1 MKKIFVFLSLIV
13 LATSC
18 DWFVFDNQE
27 YYNASVEG
35 KITDT
40 KTGQPLQFAFPNTC
54 KISIIEEGW
63 KDKAGNPVEETQS
76 WYVKCNGVYVN
87 KLVWAA
93 KYRMETKDQN
103 FYPVSIPF
111 ELQRGANTV
120 NFEVTPYC
128 RVLDPQITFE
138 DGKIVARFKVEVE
151 DAAKTGTVDV
161 ALFGFTDRWVSD
173 GNNNF
178 DFDKV
183 QTEGQKKKIKNAD
196 GTSVIELKIDPNHPK
211 ESGMQFAYKRNHY
224 LRIGARAYGNENSGK
239 YYNFSPVFKMSSDFS
254 KVEEVTNW
262 DEDL

>member
-27 YYNASVEG
+27 FYNAQVEG

-40 KTGQPLQFAFPNTC
+40 KTGQPIQFAFPNTC

-63 KDKAGNPVEETQS
+63 KDLAGQPAEEAQT
-76 WYVKCNGVYVN
+76 WYVKCNGTYVK

-93 KYRMETKDQN
+93 KYRMETKKQN
-103 FYPVSIPF
+103 FYPATIPF
-111 ELQRGANTV
+111 ELKKGANTV
-120 NFEVTPYC
+120 DFEVTPYC

-161 ALFGFTDRWVSD
+161 AVFGFTDRWVSD

-196 GTSVIELKIDPNHPK
+196 GTSVIELKIDPNNPK

-224 LRIGARAYGNENSGK
+224 LLIGARAYGNENSGK
-239 YYNFSPVFKMSSDFS
+239 YYNFSPVFKMSGDFS

-262 DEDL
+262 DED

>member
-1 MKKIFVFLSLIV
+1 MKKIFVLLSLIV

-27 YYNASVEG
+27 YYNAQVEG
-35 KITDT
+35 KIIDS

-54 KISIIEEGW
+54 SISIIEEGW
-63 KDKAGNPVEETQS
+63 KDLAGQPAEESQT
-76 WYVKCNGVYVN
+76 WYVKCNGTYVN

-93 KYRMETKDQN
+93 KYRMETKKQN
-103 FYPVSIPF
+103 FYPVTIPF
-111 ELQRGANTV
+111 ELQKGANTV

-128 RVLDPQITFE
+128 RVLDPVITFE

-151 DAAKTGTVDV
+151 DPAATATVDV
-161 ALFGFTDRWVSD
+161 SLFGFTDRWVSD

-196 GTSVIELKIDPNHPK
+196 GTSTIELKIDPNNPK

-239 YYNFSPVFKMSSDFS
+239 YYNFSPVFKMSGDFS

-262 DEDL
+262 DED

>member
-1 MKKIFVFLSLIV
+1 MKKIFVLLSLIV

-40 KTGQPLQFAFPNTC
+40 KTGQPIQFAFPNTC
-54 KISIIEEGW
+54 KISVIEEGW
-63 KDKAGNPVEETQS
+63 TDKAGNPAEEAQS

-111 ELQRGANTV
+111 ELKKGANTV

-138 DGKIVARFKVEVE
+138 DNKIVARFKVEVE
-151 DAAKTGTVDV
+151 DIAKTKTVDV
-161 ALFGFTDRWVSD
+161 ALFGLQAHPLSPDRRPRLRRREHQQALQLLPGLQGVQRLLQGRGSHQLGRGLAVIPVSC
-173 GNNNF
+173 
-178 DFDKV
+178 DKGRSFRGGPFV
-183 QTEGQKKKIKNAD
+183 G
-196 GTSVIELKIDPNHPK
+196 
-211 ESGMQFAYKRNHY
+211 F
-224 LRIGARAYGNENSGK
+224 IG
-239 YYNFSPVFKMSSDFS
+239 
-254 KVEEVTNW
+254 
-262 DEDL
+262 

>member
-1 MKKIFVFLSLIV
+1 MKKIFALLSLII

-27 YYNASVEG
+27 YYNASVQG
-35 KITDT
+35 KIVDA
-40 KTGQPLQFAFPNTC
+40 KTGELMQFAFPNTC

-63 KDKAGNPVEETQS
+63 KDLAGEPAEETQS

-93 KYRMETKDQN
+93 NYRMETKDQN

-111 ELQRGANTV
+111 ELKKGENTV
-120 NFEVTPYC
+120 DFTVTPYC
-128 RVLDPQITFE
+128 RVLDPQITYE

-151 DAAKTGTVDV
+151 DKAQTGTVDV

-183 QTEGQKKKIKNAD
+183 QKEGQLKKIKTAD
-196 GTSVIELKIDPNHPK
+196 GQTVIELKIDPDNPK
-211 ESGMQFAYKRNHY
+211 ESGMQFAYKRTHY
-224 LRIGARAYGNENSGK
+224 LRIGARAYGSANASK
-239 YYNFSPVFKMSSDFS
+239 RYNFSPVFRVSSDFS

>member
-35 KITDT
+35 KLLDT

-63 KDKAGNPVEETQS
+63 KDKAGNPAEEAQS

-111 ELQRGANTV
+111 ELQKGGNTV

-138 DGKIVARFKVEVE
+138 DNKIVARFKVEVE
-151 DAAKTGTVDV
+151 DIAKTKTVDV

-183 QTEGQKKKIKNAD
+183 QKEGQLKKIKNAD
-196 GTSVIELKIDPNHPK
+196 GTSVIELKIDPFNEK
-211 ESGMQFAYKRNHY
+211 ESGMQFAYKRTHY
-224 LRIGARAYGNENSGK
+224 LRIGARAYGDENTSK
-239 YYNFSPVFKMSSDFS
+239 RYNFSPVFKVSSDFS

-262 DEDL
+262 DED

>member
-1 MKKIFVFLSLIV
+1 MKKIFVLLSLIV

-27 YYNASVEG
+27 YYNAQVEG
-35 KITDT
+35 RILDS

-63 KDKAGNPVEETQS
+63 TDKEGNPAEETQD
-76 WYVKCNGVYVN
+76 WYVKCNGKYVN

-93 KYRMETKDQN
+93 KYRMETKKQN

-111 ELQRGANTV
+111 ELKKGANTID
-120 NFEVTPYC
+120 FTVTPYA
-128 RVLDPQITFE
+128 RVLDPQITYE

-151 DAAKTGTVDV
+151 DIAKTKTVDV

-196 GTSVIELKIDPNHPK
+196 GESIIELKIDPANPK
-211 ESGMQFAYKRNHY
+211 ESGMQFAYKRTHY
-224 LRIGARAYGNENSGK
+224 LRIGVRAYGDENTGK

-254 KVEEVTNW
+254 KVEEITNW

>member
-1 MKKIFVFLSLIV
+1 MKKIFVLLSLIV

-40 KTGQPLQFAFPNTC
+40 KTGQPIQFAFPNTC
-54 KISIIEEGW
+54 KISVIEEGW
-63 KDKAGNPVEETQS
+63 TDKAGNPAEEAQS

-111 ELQRGANTV
+111 EL
-120 NFEVTPYC
+120 
-128 RVLDPQITFE
+128 
-138 DGKIVARFKVEVE
+138 EVE
-151 DAAKTGTVDV
+151 DIAKTKTVDV

-183 QTEGQKKKIKNAD
+183 QKEGQLKKIKNAD
-196 GTSVIELKIDPNHPK
+196 GTSVIELKIDPYNEK

-224 LRIGARAYGNENSGK
+224 LRIASRCPATSRRSRK
-239 YYNFSPVFKMSSDFS
+239 
-254 KVEEVTNW
+254 
-262 DEDL
+262 

>member
-35 KITDT
+35 KLLDT

-63 KDKAGNPVEETQS
+63 TDKAGNPAEEAQS

-111 ELQRGANTV
+111 ELKKGDNTV

-138 DGKIVARFKVEVE
+138 DNKIVARFKVEVE
-151 DAAKTGTVDV
+151 DIPEGGPAEEDQECRRHLRHRAQDRPVQREGERHAVRLQAHPLSPDRRPRLRRREYQQ
-161 ALFGFTDRWVSD
+161 ALQLLPGLQGVQRLLQGRGSHQLGRGLAVIPVSCD
-173 GNNNF
+173 KGRSF
-178 DFDKV
+178 DM
-183 QTEGQKKKIKNAD
+183 N
-196 GTSVIELKIDPNHPK
+196 P
-211 ESGMQFAYKRNHY
+211 ES
-224 LRIGARAYGNENSGK
+224 
-239 YYNFSPVFKMSSDFS
+239 
-254 KVEEVTNW
+254 
-262 DEDL
+262 

>member
-35 KITDT
+35 KLLDT

-63 KDKAGNPVEETQS
+63 TDKAGNPAEEAQS

-111 ELQRGANTV
+111 ELKKGDNTV

-138 DGKIVARFKVEVE
+138 DNKIVARFKVEVE
-151 DAAKTGTVDV
+151 DIAKTKTVDV

-183 QTEGQKKKIKNAD
+183 QKEGQLKKIKNAD
-196 GTSVIELKIDPNHPK
+196 GTSVIELKIDPFNEKDSRCPATSPRSRKSPTGTRTSRHP
-211 ESGMQFAYKRNHY
+211 GI
-224 LRIGARAYGNENSGK
+224 L
-239 YYNFSPVFKMSSDFS
+239 
-254 KVEEVTNW
+254 
-262 DEDL
+262 

>member
-1 MKKIFVFLSLIV
+1 MKKIFVLLSLIV

-63 KDKAGNPVEETQS
+63 KDKAGNPAEEAQS

-103 FYPVSIPF
+103 FYPVTIPF
-111 ELQRGANTV
+111 ELKKGENTV

-138 DGKIVARFKVEVE
+138 DNKIVARFKVEVE
-151 DAAKTGTVDV
+151 DIAKTKTVDV

-183 QTEGQKKKIKNAD
+183 QKEGQLKKIKNAD
-196 GTSVIELKIDPNHPK
+196 GTSVIELKIDPFNEK

-224 LRIGARAYGNENSGK
+224 LRIGARAYGDANTSK
-239 YYNFSPVFKMSSDFS
+239 RYNFSPVFKVSSDFS

-262 DEDL
+262 DED

>member
-1 MKKIFVFLSLIV
+1 MKKIFVLLSLIV

-27 YYNASVEG
+27 YYNAQVEG
-35 KITDT
+35 RILDS
-40 KTGQPLQFAFPNTC
+40 KTGQPIQFAFPNVC

-63 KDKAGNPVEETQS
+63 KDLAGEPAEETQD
-76 WYVKCNGVYVN
+76 WYVKCNGTYVN
-87 KLVWAA
+87 RLVWAA
-93 KYRMETKDQN
+93 KYRMETKKQN

-111 ELQRGANTV
+111 ELQKGANTV
-120 NFEVTPYC
+120 DFTVTPYA
-128 RVLDPQITFE
+128 RVLDPKISYE

-151 DAAKTGTVDV
+151 DIAKTKTVDV

-178 DFDKV
+178 DFDKK
-183 QTEGQKKKIKNAD
+183 QKDGQQKKIKTAD
-196 GTSVIELKIDPNHPK
+196 GQTEIVLKIDPTK
-211 ESGMQFAYKRNHY
+211 ESGMQFVYKRNHY
-224 LRIGARAYGNENSGK
+224 LRIGVRAYGDENTGK

-254 KVEEVTNW
+254 QVEEVTKW

>member
-35 KITDT
+35 KLLDT

-63 KDKAGNPVEETQS
+63 KDKAGNPAEEAQS

-103 FYPVSIPF
+103 FYPVTIPF
-111 ELQRGANTV
+111 ELKKGENTV

-138 DGKIVARFKVEVE
+138 DNKIVARFKVEVE
-151 DAAKTGTVDV
+151 DIAKTKTVDV
-161 ALFGFTDRWVSD
+161 AR
-173 GNNNF
+173 
-178 DFDKV
+178 
-183 QTEGQKKKIKNAD
+183 
-196 GTSVIELKIDPNHPK
+196 
-211 ESGMQFAYKRNHY
+211 
-224 LRIGARAYGNENSGK
+224 RAS
-239 YYNFSPVFKMSSDFS
+239 
-254 KVEEVTNW
+254 
-262 DEDL
+262 

>member
-1 MKKIFVFLSLIV
+1 M
-13 LATSC
+13 
-18 DWFVFDNQE
+18 
-27 YYNASVEG
+27 EG
-35 KITDT
+35 KLLDT

-54 KISIIEEGW
+54 KISVIEEGW
-63 KDKAGNPVEETQS
+63 TDKVGNPAEEAQS

-111 ELQRGANTV
+111 ELKKGENTV

-128 RVLDPQITFE
+128 RILDPQITFE
-138 DGKIVARFKVEVE
+138 DNKIVARFKVEVE
-151 DAAKTGTVDV
+151 DVAKTKTVDV

-183 QTEGQKKKIKNAD
+183 QKEGQLKKIKAACSSPTSAPTISGSAPAPT
-196 GTSVIELKIDPNHPK
+196 GTRTPAS
-211 ESGMQFAYKRNHY
+211 ATT
-224 LRIGARAYGNENSGK
+224 
-239 YYNFSPVFKMSSDFS
+239 SPRSSRCPATS
-254 KVEEVTNW
+254 PRSRK
-262 DEDL
+262 